1 MPYFED
7 DRLVWYLV
15 DEADDDPRL
24 DTDQLQ
30 GGRHRVVVGRRQT
43 ATTDA
48 GRERTQDRVKICIV
62 NFIATLSYKYAT
74 DYLL

>member
-24 DTDQLQ
+24 DTEQLQ
-30 GGRHRVVVGRRQT
+30 GRRHRVVVGRREA
-43 ATTDA
+43 ATTDVGHEKA
-48 GRERTQDRVKICIV
+48 QDRMKTGSVC
-62 NFIATLSYKYAT
+62 FIATLSY
-74 DYLL
+74 